1 MGKEKYNKEELI
13 RLLIH
18 EGKSYKEVAAMRGD
32 GSTGEAIRKAAN
44 RYGIKVSDRKKL
56 RKCEYCGK
64 EHDGSFG
71 SGRFCC
77 SDCAKKYSLSFSKG
91 KKPEDKSTKEEK
103 VEESVKIAPPKECTT
118 ELSRFDGKLTSD
130 LLGYV
135 GECATMFQLAR
146 VGIMSSKPCGVDRY
160 DVIADIGE
168 YFINMWFSDNNL
180 LDKVS
185 SEKLIKEIEGRELGE
200 KHLGVYIDFVLE
212 LDNNV
217 YWIEYNGKQHYEY
230 QDKSFFHTSYNEF
243 LRQVSRDF
251 NVKAHCKNNNIV
263 FIEIPYTYDTYE
275 KISNI
280 LYSIFIEKQNPLD
293 IIKVPE
299 IKYRKE
305 DQDEK

>member
-1 MGKEKYNKEELI
+1 
-13 RLLIH
+13 
-18 EGKSYKEVAAMRGD
+18 
-32 GSTGEAIRKAAN
+32 
-44 RYGIKVSDRKKL
+44 
-56 RKCEYCGK
+56 
-64 EHDGSFG
+64 
-71 SGRFCC
+71 
-77 SDCAKKYSLSFSKG
+77 
-91 KKPEDKSTKEEK
+91 
-103 VEESVKIAPPKECTT
+103 
-118 ELSRFDGKLTSD
+118 
-130 LLGYV
+130 
-135 GECATMFQLAR
+135 
-146 VGIMSSKPCGVDRY
+146 
-160 DVIADIGE
+160 
-168 YFINMWFSDNNL
+168 MWFSDNNL

-305 DQDEK
+305 VQDEK

>member
-103 VEESVKIAPPKECTT
+103 VEESVKITPPKECTT

-135 GECATMFQLAR
+135 G
-146 VGIMSSKPCGVDRY
+146 GKIMGYIFLVLRNYKKRKDQNY
-160 DVIADIGE
+160 D
-168 YFINMWFSDNNL
+168 
-180 LDKVS
+180 
-185 SEKLIKEIEGRELGE
+185 
-200 KHLGVYIDFVLE
+200 
-212 LDNNV
+212 
-217 YWIEYNGKQHYEY
+217 
-230 QDKSFFHTSYNEF
+230 
-243 LRQVSRDF
+243 
-251 NVKAHCKNNNIV
+251 
-263 FIEIPYTYDTYE
+263 
-275 KISNI
+275 
-280 LYSIFIEKQNPLD
+280 
-293 IIKVPE
+293 
-299 IKYRKE
+299 
-305 DQDEK
+305 